1 MGLAEISALTEWGL
15 LCWLGAMALL
25 VLYRCLNGGISLS
38 GILAQDA
45 EHNAQ
50 GRPSPERVQLLAMF
64 LFALVAYAKL
74 ALEAAHGHVLTSLPD
89 VPNELLVL
97 FAGSNGIY
105 LSAKLG
111 RTILSNRGR

>member
-1 MGLAEISALTEWGL
+1 MGLAEIATLTERGL

-25 VLYRCLNGGISLS
+25 VLYRCLTGGIALS
-38 GILAQDA
+38 GILAQSA
-45 EHNAQ
+45 EDNAQ
-50 GRPSPERVQLLAMF
+50 RRPSPERVQLLLMF
-64 LFALVAYAKL
+64 LFALVAYARL
-74 ALEAAHGHVLTSLPD
+74 ALNAAQGPSLPE

>member
-1 MGLAEISALTEWGL
+1 MGLAEIATLTERGL

-25 VLYRCLNGGISLS
+25 VLYRCLTGGILLS
-38 GILAQDA
+38 GILAQSA
-45 EHNAQ
+45 EDNAQ
-50 GRPSPERVQLLAMF
+50 RRPSPERVQLLLMF
-64 LFALVAYAKL
+64 LFALVAYARL
-74 ALEAAHGHVLTSLPD
+74 ALNAAHGHALASLPE

-111 RTILSNRGR
+111 RTILSNLGR

>member
-1 MGLAEISALTEWGL
+1 MPPATFLRETS
-15 LCWLGAMALL
+15 
-25 VLYRCLNGGISLS
+25 GGILLS
-38 GILAQDA
+38 GILAQSA
-45 EHNAQ
+45 EDNAQ
-50 GRPSPERVQLLAMF
+50 RRPSPERVQLLLMF
-64 LFALVAYAKL
+64 LFALVAYARL
-74 ALEAAHGHVLTSLPD
+74 ALNAAHGPSLPE